1 MALDIVYGYQGK
13 DHVKASQLARLLSG
27 TIGEGRYVLGTQNKM
42 AASMQTANKVRIQ
55 TGDLVMDGRYITN
68 EAYQDLMVDS
78 GQSGYKRND
87 LVGVQYTR
95 ASGSDADHAVE
106 TVSLVVKKGTQ
117 TTGTATDPSYTAGDI
132 SAGDASAFYPLWRL
146 PINGLTVGTPVKLF
160 EEAQTVSDLRDS
172 ISQTQSGD
180 WTILTIAG
188 KKLAY
193 RVFTMPKVQGTQ
205 IDDVSTSIPAPF
217 DGAKIALST
226 VQAGGG
232 GGYYSDYDVVL
243 RSEVSSDGEYVNIVI
258 MRSSGSSAFLPDM
271 AEYVVGLLVM

>member
-68 EAYQDLMVDS
+68 EAYQDLTVDS

-106 TVSLVVKKGTQ
+106 TVSLVMKKGTQ

-172 ISQTQSGD
+172 ISQLPCSSIGFRVGKALRMPNAGTWELDEFDFMEGLDPSNV
-180 WTILTIAG
+180 LYVCVEIA
-188 KKLAY
+188 
-193 RVFTMPKVQGTQ
+193 TC
-205 IDDVSTSIPAPF
+205 
-217 DGAKIALST
+217 
-226 VQAGGG
+226 QA
-232 GGYYSDYDVVL
+232 
-243 RSEVSSDGEYVNIVI
+243 SSDGVYARWSTYNGQNRVEIITPVQQDVYIN
-258 MRSSGSSAFLPDM
+258 M
-271 AEYVVGLLVM
+271 LVMYAV

>member
-193 RVFTMPKVQGTQ
+193 RAFTMPKVQGTQ
-205 IDDVSTSIPAPF
+205 IDDVATSIPAPF

>member
-226 VQAGGG
+226 VQASGG

>member
-68 EAYQDLMVDS
+68 EAYQDLTVDS

-172 ISQTQSGD
+172 ISQKDFLRIRNGESIVKFAWVDNTF
-180 WTILTIAG
+180 A
-188 KKLAY
+188 
-193 RVFTMPKVQGTQ
+193 VF
-205 IDDVSTSIPAPF
+205 IDDTCVWAVEATYPWS
-217 DGAKIALST
+217 
-226 VQAGGG
+226 
-232 GGYYSDYDVVL
+232 
-243 RSEVSSDGEYVNIVI
+243 
-258 MRSSGSSAFLPDM
+258 
-271 AEYVVGLLVM
+271 

>member
-68 EAYQDLMVDS
+68 EAYQDLTVDS

-87 LVGVQYTR
+87 LVGVPYTR

-172 ISQTQSGD
+172 ISRVVEFEDVDVLTGQTVAARSTAAGSVDVTVPPGKQ
-180 WTILTIAG
+180 IAG
-188 KKLAY
+188 VYVRETWDYAIAQVTASGY
-193 RVFTMPKVQGTQ
+193 GSRVFFTIHNPSDQTIHADTKLRV
-205 IDDVSTSIPAPF
+205 VFAP
-217 DGAKIALST
+217 IA
-226 VQAGGG
+226 
-232 GGYYSDYDVVL
+232 D
-243 RSEVSSDGEYVNIVI
+243 
-258 MRSSGSSAFLPDM
+258 
-271 AEYVVGLLVM
+271 